1 MINAVGSRMM
11 IEINRQKS
19 LARTISDTQVTISTG
34 KKIQRASDNPVA
46 AARVEVIG
54 RAQANSNAWAINL
67 DTGLSLNSQADTA
80 VTGMAD
86 RIALARELVLGGAN
100 GTLAQTDRNMIAA
113 QLDGIADELDG
124 LVNRKSANGQPL
136 FATGTALSVRYD
148 ENTVFAPVP
157 SQAQV
162 FDAGG
167 ISLSQMVRDAATAL
181 RSGSAPAIGASITTL
196 GHRRDQDS
204 GRFGRYRSAGKAL
217 AVTAGSRT
225 CTRHRS
231 RGRKNQ
237 SRSDRH
243 IGSCRPVDRSDIDA
257 GSRAGGF
264 CKDQPTHAARSTFLT
279 QVFRAT
285 AVLQPVAHSA
295 KRVAKSGMKQAHSCS
310 QLSV

>member
-46 AARVEVIG
+46 AARVAVIG

-196 GHRRDQDS
+196 DTGVTKTAD
-204 GRFGRYRSAGKAL
+204 AL
-217 AVTAGSRT
+217 GDIGQ
-225 CTRHRS
+225 
-231 RGRKNQ
+231 RGRRLQ
-237 SRSDRH
+237 SLQEAARAH
-243 IGSCRPVDRSDIDA
+243 DIDL
-257 GSRAGGF
+257 
-264 CKDQPTHAARSTFLT
+264 AAERTNLEATDISEAVAQLT
-279 QVFRAT
+279 AQTLTLEA
-285 AVLQPVAHSA
+285 A
-295 KRVAKSGMKQAHSCS
+295 QAAFARINRRTLLDL
-310 QLSV
+310 LS

>member
-19 LARTISDTQVTISTG
+19 LARTISDTQVSISTG
-34 KKIQRASDNPVA
+34 KKIQRASDDPVA
-46 AARVEVIG
+46 AARVDVIG
-54 RAQANSNAWAINL
+54 RAQANSKAWATNL

-86 RIALARELVLGGAN
+86 RMALARELVLGGAN
-100 GTLAQTDRNMIAA
+100 GTLAQTDRNTIAA

-167 ISLSQMVRDAATAL
+167 VSLAQMVRDAAAAL
-181 RSGSAPAIGASITTL
+181 RSGSAPAIGASITALDTGVTKTADAL
-196 GHRRDQDS
+196 GDIGQ
-204 GRFGRYRSAGKAL
+204 
-217 AVTAGSRT
+217 
-225 CTRHRS
+225 
-231 RGRKNQ
+231 RGRRLLSLQ
-237 SRSDRH
+237 EASRAH
-243 IGSCRPVDRSDIDA
+243 DIDL
-257 GSRAGGF
+257 
-264 CKDQPTHAARSTFLT
+264 AAERTDLEATDISEAVAQLNAQTLT
-279 QVFRAT
+279 LEA
-285 AVLQPVAHSA
+285 A
-295 KRVAKSGMKQAHSCS
+295 QAAFARINRRTLLDL
-310 QLSV
+310 LS

>member
-46 AARVEVIG
+46 AARVAVIG

-136 FATGTALSVRYD
+136 FATG
-148 ENTVFAPVP
+148 
-157 SQAQV
+157 
-162 FDAGG
+162 
-167 ISLSQMVRDAATAL
+167 I
-181 RSGSAPAIGASITTL
+181 I
-196 GHRRDQDS
+196 
-204 GRFGRYRSAGKAL
+204 
-217 AVTAGSRT
+217 
-225 CTRHRS
+225 
-231 RGRKNQ
+231 
-237 SRSDRH
+237 
-243 IGSCRPVDRSDIDA
+243 
-257 GSRAGGF
+257 
-264 CKDQPTHAARSTFLT
+264 
-279 QVFRAT
+279 
-285 AVLQPVAHSA
+285 
-295 KRVAKSGMKQAHSCS
+295 
-310 QLSV
+310 